1 MTRVDPRTQVRGPE
15 LAGAVAQG
23 DVRRREPESQGSP
36 EPSDRSRDRQ
46 EESKSNKTEEKE
58 TATAR
63 TTENRPNPDRRRQRQ
78 AWQRRG
84 AMRAASRCSRLAHER
99 VLPMRGCTE
108 SRTVA

>member
-46 EESKSNKTEEKE
+46 EESKSKKTVEKK
-58 TATAR
+58 TATTRAADGR
-63 TTENRPNPDRRRQRQ
+63 STACRRRPRQ
-78 AWQRRG
+78 AWRRR
-84 AMRAASRCSRLAHER
+84 RATGTASRRIVLVREDPR
-99 VLPMRGCTE
+99 VRGCAE
-108 SRTVA
+108 